1 MREPLNLVILLI
13 AIVVAIPLFGWLLTL
28 VQIIFRTV
36 LSIAAIGVI
45 AALIL
50 IVRFGVSSDQI
61 VHPVSHVSQTVRQYV
76 IDGNAP

>member
-50 IVRFGVSSDQI
+50 IVRFGVSPGQI
-61 VHPVSHVSQTVRQYV
+61 VHPVSRVSQTVRQVV